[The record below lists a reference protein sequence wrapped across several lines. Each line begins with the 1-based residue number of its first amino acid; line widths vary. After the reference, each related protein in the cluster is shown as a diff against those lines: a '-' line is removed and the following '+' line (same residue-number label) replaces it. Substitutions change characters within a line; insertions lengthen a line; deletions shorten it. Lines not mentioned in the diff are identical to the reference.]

1 MIFIT
6 LVLVTVIGTVVMYF
20 ASLIIRFII
29 FAGALVF
36 DMVILIAD
44 FLALMLFIHICK
56 KIYTAIKKNR

>member
-1 MIFIT
+1 MIFLT
-6 LVLVTVIGTVVMYF
+6 LVLVTIFGVVVIYF
-20 ASLIIRFII
+20 ASLFVNFII